1 MSNLIIGV
9 TGGIASG
16 KTTVTDI
23 FAEKGITVIDAD
35 VISREVVM
43 HGEPALDKIVEKF
56 GTAVLLSNG
65 NLNREKLREIVFSTP
80 SAKDWLNALLHPIIR
95 ERMLNQCE
103 QAQSSFCI
111 LSIPLLFEN
120 GLDAIVDRVL
130 VVDTS
135 EQMQLKRAL
144 SRDGS
149 SKQIIEQI
157 MRSQVSRQA
166 RLEGA
171 DEVIDNSG
179 DLAFL
184 YSQVEEL
191 HQKYLALSSK

>member
-103 QAQSSFCI
+103 QAQSSYCI